1 MHSTSDVIKFVV
13 GMTFIVAVILALMA
27 TGLKDIH
34 AKNEAV
40 FNKRA
45 ILYSV
50 NPYLPKP
57 VSQLTD
63 DEVEELF
70 STKIEQKAFLSDG
83 TIASEDDIIASGY
96 PGGKPE
102 FIDMGKERKKAESA
116 KIFPLF
122 VYKTDKDAYY
132 IASVRGSG
140 LWDEIWANVAISSDF
155 NTIAGISFDHKGETP
170 GLGAE
175 IKDNPSFALQFVNTQ
190 LFSSEGNY
198 KSVKVAKGKASNLY
212 HEVDG
217 ISGATIT
224 CDGVTDMMYLG
235 MKKYTQFFEGLKDN

>member
-1 MHSTSDVIKFVV
+1 VHSTSDVIKFVV

-45 ILYSV
+45 ILNSV

-57 VSQLTD
+57 VSQLSD

-70 STKIEQKAFLSDG
+70 STKIVQKAFLSDG
-83 TIASEDDIIASGY
+83 TLATEEDIISSGY

-102 FIDMGKERKKAESA
+102 FIDMGKERKKSESA
-116 KIFPLF
+116 RIFPLF
-122 VYKTDKDAYY
+122 VYNTDQEAYY

-140 LWDEIWANVAISSDF
+140 LWDEIWANVAVSSDF

-175 IKDNPSFALQFVNTQ
+175 IKDNPSFAAQFVNTQ
-190 LFSSEGNY
+190 LFSKDGNF
-198 KSVKVAKGKASNLY
+198 KSVRVAKGKAMNTY

-224 CDGVTDMMYLG
+224 CDGVSDMMYAG
-235 MKKYTQFFEGLKDN
+235 MKKYTQFFEVLKEN